1 MGFEREK
8 RRDGNAWKEERERE
22 REREN
27 RKKRGKHNGDESIK
41 RAEKVRNNIKREEGV
56 ELEIIGIPEVRWFR
70 LCLKQNL

>member
-1 MGFEREK
+1 MER
-8 RRDGNAWKEERERE
+8 RERERE